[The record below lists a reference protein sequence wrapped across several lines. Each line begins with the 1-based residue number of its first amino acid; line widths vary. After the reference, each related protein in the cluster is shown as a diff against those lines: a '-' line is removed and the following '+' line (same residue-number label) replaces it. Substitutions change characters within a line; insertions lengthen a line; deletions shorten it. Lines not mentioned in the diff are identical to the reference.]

1 MEEFELD
8 PSAVEDARQLV
19 GEFGDRASKTKLRL
33 RQNSRID
40 EDKKH

>member
-19 GEFGDRASKTKLRL
+19 GEFADRA
-33 RQNSRID
+33 RQN
-40 EDKKH
+40 EATAEAKQVEYE